1 MRTKLKKGQTVKLI
15 VGADKGKTGEIIKL
29 FPSTYSALVK
39 GLNIKKKHQKPTKE
53 QKGGI
58 VNIEKP
64 VHLSNL
70 KMVDGKKDSKL
81 TKKIDSKK
89 IDDKKIANIKIKEK
103 KTKSNRDIKKKKVKK
118 VKKVKKGKK

>member
-1 MRTKLKKGQTVKLI
+1 MKTKLKKGQTVKLI

-29 FPSTYSALVK
+29 FPTTYSALVK

-70 KMVDGKKDSKL
+70 KVIDGKKDSKIIKKVDL
-81 TKKIDSKK
+81 KKPMTTRLQNKKIK
-89 IDDKKIANIKIKEK
+89 KEK
-103 KTKSNRDIKKKKVKK
+103 TKLKKDIKKKKVKK
-118 VKKVKKGKK
+118 GKK